1 MLPGNGLL
9 NPSDVRLVV
18 VPLPSG
24 MTGGFDADDDAVVR
38 DASSSSAVDGSSEG
52 IMVIQGLVTT
62 FSCMQNHDVYIY
74 IYTSIYPVLQSLLQR

>member
-52 IMVIQGLVTT
+52 IMVIQGLVT
-62 FSCMQNHDVYIY
+62 FSFMQIMMCIY